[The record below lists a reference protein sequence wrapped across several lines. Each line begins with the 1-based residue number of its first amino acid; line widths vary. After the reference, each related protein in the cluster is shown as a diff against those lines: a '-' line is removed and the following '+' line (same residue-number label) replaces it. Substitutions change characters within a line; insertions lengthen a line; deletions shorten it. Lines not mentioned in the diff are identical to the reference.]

1 MSSYRLLFRHNKVPQ
16 IAHQIFLQFTVA
28 PHMVQT
34 SFVRG
39 FFGRTIR
46 GRKIQGIYL
55 YFCLYLL
62 GLVLSLVRAAAMTK
76 GHTQKLSA
84 ESEHNLH
91 RCSQQEW
98 RRQVRLGQ
106 DSLAIYL
113 SSCILNKH
121 GRKITESYIFDTTN
135 INSLVTGGR
144 PPPAC
149 HLALN
154 GKSFP
159 STDLLWRW
167 CWPPPIL
174 ILNFTFLHIL
184 FASNQ
189 CDQIAI
195 AFLA

>member
-1 MSSYRLLFRHNKVPQ
+1 MLNYTCNDLYLIETVSIGVTELPYISNVNSISNRKCHLTDYYIDIISCLKSLIK
-16 IAHQIFLQFTVA
+16 IFLQFTVA

-135 INSLVTGGR
+135 INSLVTAH
-144 PPPAC
+144 PPTRLSPRSQWEIF
-149 HLALN
+149 
-154 GKSFP
+154 SF
-159 STDLLWRW
+159 
-167 CWPPPIL
+167 
-174 ILNFTFLHIL
+174 N
-184 FASNQ
+184 
-189 CDQIAI
+189 
-195 AFLA
+195 

>member
-135 INSLVTGGR
+135 INSLVTAHPPTLSMGNLFLQLICFDVDAGR
-144 PPPAC
+144 
-149 HLALN
+149 HL
-154 GKSFP
+154 
-159 STDLLWRW
+159 
-167 CWPPPIL
+167 
-174 ILNFTFLHIL
+174 FL
-184 FASNQ
+184 F
-189 CDQIAI
+189 
-195 AFLA
+195 